1 MSVPDFQTLMLPVL
15 REFADGAEHA
25 TKDVRQR
32 VAAQLHLTAEDIA
45 EMVPSGTQ
53 TRLAN
58 RVAWAHIYL
67 KRACLLA
74 SPRRGASVEA
84 NRH

>member
-25 TKDVRQR
+25 PKEIRQR
-32 VAAQLHLTAEDIA
+32 VADRLHMTPEDIA

-53 TRLAN
+53 ARLAN

-67 KRACLLA
+67 KRAGLLA
-74 SPRRGASVEA
+74 SPRRGIY
-84 NRH
+84 